1 MVSGKT
7 LKRST
12 VIVVSS
18 IIVLSILTM
27 NVSYSSF
34 FSVQTQQ
41 NGIQTISTGVL
52 DVKASA
58 SEISPGELMPTDTY
72 ESITKPDATVDE
84 DTTNNKITLT
94 VTNSG
99 DIDAIF
105 GASIKRTAEN
115 ESDAASLDDV
125 IIAIQKNQEWIQFG
139 ENGPYY
145 TSISNLAAEAD
156 GVYPIIYDTINKK
169 NDGTATTVTYDIYI
183 WLSKGTPEDEQGK
196 NINLSITAKSA
207 PVEGQDTDNTIP
219 GVEGTPLTDQSSEV
233 N

>member
-12 VIVVSS
+12 VIVVGS

-34 FSVQTQQ
+34 FSVQTQG

-52 DVKASA
+52 DVQASA
-58 SEISPGELMPTDTY
+58 GQISPGELMPTNEY
-72 ESITKPDATVDE
+72 EEITSKSGV
-84 DTTNNKITLT
+84 TNGETKNNMVELT
-94 VTNSG
+94 VTNNG

-105 GASIKRTAEN
+105 GASIKRTVEN
-115 ESDAASLDDV
+115 ESDAASLENV
-125 IIAIQKNQEWIQFG
+125 IIAIQKNGEWIKFG
-139 ENGPYY
+139 ENGPVY
-145 TSISNLAAEAD
+145 TAISNLTAEAD

-183 WLSKGTPEDEQGK
+183 WLKNGTPEDEQGK

-219 GVEGTPLTDQSSEV
+219 GVKGTPLTDQSSEV